1 MLCLERPVQY
11 IIEMAI
17 SVCVAFIISFVIYK
31 DKKEETVSTAA
42 VAGSAARAGENTPS
56 DTVENTAENGASG
69 MTEEVLNSPVK
80 GRIIRLSEVSDETF
94 ASEMLGATV
103 AVEPENGRIVAP
115 CDGEIINIFETG
127 HAVCLATKSGGELLI
142 HVGVDT
148 VKLEGKGFTKKVSD
162 GDVVRAGDVLI
173 EADLD
178 VVKAAGYP
186 VTIMVILTNADQYSK
201 VNKSEPKKVG
211 TETAVMTVKK

>member
-1 MLCLERPVQY
+1 
-11 IIEMAI
+11 IEMAI

-115 CDGEIINIFETG
+115 CDGEIINIFE
-127 HAVCLATKSGGELLI
+127 
-142 HVGVDT
+142 
-148 VKLEGKGFTKKVSD
+148 
-162 GDVVRAGDVLI
+162 
-173 EADLD
+173 
-178 VVKAAGYP
+178 
-186 VTIMVILTNADQYSK
+186 
-201 VNKSEPKKVG
+201 
-211 TETAVMTVKK
+211 